1 MNRAFIG
8 KNNVKKS
15 FATLFQT
22 GCALGRHVW
31 NFGRG
36 HRECVNRTISAA
48 AFFTIS
54 FALSI
59 CPNIRNARILYAS
72 RVNNKSMAMAS
83 P

>member
-31 NFGRG
+31 NFRRG
-36 HRECVNRTISAA
+36 HCERVNRTIRLCIASQ
-48 AFFTIS
+48 S
-54 FALSI
+54 FQGD
-59 CPNIRNARILYAS
+59 LYLVDVCQN
-72 RVNNKSMAMAS
+72 RWTY
-83 P
+83 